1 LGGAQIAVLQERA
14 RIARELHDSVS
25 QTLYAISLGATRAL
39 TLLQQDGRPEV
50 QRLIDDV
57 LRLSGTAQSEV
68 RALLVDIRSEPRTSG
83 GLAAALTNLIE
94 EVGTRNHLDIRLSAA
109 DAPDVPAA
117 TEHAVRMIVR
127 EALQNAV
134 RHSAA
139 RQVEVALEHD
149 AGRLVVLITD
159 DGRGFDSALPGH
171 GHFGLQSMRERATG
185 LGGSLDLLSAA
196 GLGTQ
201 LRVSIPIEVDTDG

>member
-1 LGGAQIAVLQERA
+1 VLQERA

-39 TLLQQDGRPEV
+39 TLLQQGGRPEV

-68 RALLVDIRSEPRTSG
+68 RALLVDIRSEPLTSG
-83 GLAAALTNLIE
+83 ALAAALAKLTRD
-94 EVGTRNHLDIRLSAA
+94 VGARNGMHIRLSAA
-109 DAPDVPAA
+109 HAPDVSAA
-117 TEHAVRMIVR
+117 TEHAVLMIVR
-127 EALQNAV
+127 EALQNVV

-139 RQVEVALEHD
+139 RHVEVALEHD

-159 DGRGFDSALPGH
+159 DGRGFDPALPRH
-171 GHFGLQSMRERATG
+171 GHFGLQSMCERATAV
-185 LGGSLDLLSAA
+185 GGSLDLLSAA
-196 GLGTQ
+196 GLGTRV
-201 LRVSIPIEVDTDG
+201 RVSIPIEVDTDG